1 MTQIR
6 EMGKERYGAALTLL
20 LASMVFIMAA
30 PSGAWAEVLSLSLQA
45 FALFASLRAAQ
56 PNFHLRVT
64 CGIVIGLVICAAW
77 TEASFGDGVNSD
89 FVHIATLALV
99 VIATPVITF
108 GLVKQVRERGA
119 ITVHTMMGVL
129 CIYLLMCLAFASAFA
144 AVSQIDN
151 QPFFNQGAEW
161 DSINNYLY
169 YSLTT
174 ITTVGMGD
182 LTPATDLGRSLT
194 GAEALIGQIYVITVV
209 AVIVANLRPAKR
221 RNDG

>member
-1 MTQIR
+1 
-6 EMGKERYGAALTLL
+6 MGKERYGLALTLI

-30 PSGAWAEVLSLSLQA
+30 PSGPWAQVISLSLQA

-56 PNFHLRVT
+56 PSFHLRVT
-64 CGIVIGLVICAAW
+64 CGVVIGLVICAAW
-77 TEASFGDGVNSD
+77 TQASFSDDVNSD
-89 FVHIATLALV
+89 FVHLATFALV

-108 GLVKQVRERGA
+108 GLIKQVRERGA

-129 CIYLLMCLAFASAFA
+129 CIYLLMCLAFASAFGAVA
-144 AVSQIDN
+144 AFQN
-151 QPFFNQGAEW
+151 QPFFNQGADW
-161 DSINNYLY
+161 DAINNYLY

-209 AVIVANLRPAKR
+209 AVIVSNLKPR
-221 RNDG
+221 RRTDG